1 MPMAEKKPEQREWEE
16 LKAIID
22 NFTPEEHAKFTEQI
36 RGYFRVYGL
45 EVLHKLEELVQSDN
59 VDVAEAAQALIAYYW
74 QVQGR
79 KTGEQPMTAANYARE
94 EI

>member
-1 MPMAEKKPEQREWEE
+1 LKALKQRDMAEKKPAQLEWEE

-36 RGYFRVYGL
+36 RGYFREYGL
-45 EVLHKLEELVQSDN
+45 EVRQKLEELVQSDN

-74 QVQGR
+74 KYTIEKR
-79 KTGEQPMTAANYARE
+79 
-94 EI
+94 